1 MKKMLVV
8 AGLMLAGVCA
18 SAQNYFGVTGGY
30 NLSNH
35 FISEWN
41 LTSIDPIEGGV
52 SYDYYCKSGF
62 NAGLSFE
69 HRFAPKS
76 NGGNWFLGVSALY
89 SLEGYNIRSEI
100 AFADGYVK
108 EYDTDCDIKL
118 LKFPVSFGFNFK
130 VNEKVG
136 FAPKVYGI
144 FARNVGAQFSFEK
157 LSRFSYGGGANIN
170 IGERSSIGVGYDW
183 YVSEKNIWNG
193 NAHVNFTYYIFS
205 TKKNAE

>member
-100 AFADGYVK
+100 VFAIVDLASPTSISRVLSARTSYVSRIAFA
-108 EYDTDCDIKL
+108 
-118 LKFPVSFGFNFK
+118 
-130 VNEKVG
+130 
-136 FAPKVYGI
+136 
-144 FARNVGAQFSFEK
+144 
-157 LSRFSYGGGANIN
+157 
-170 IGERSSIGVGYDW
+170 
-183 YVSEKNIWNG
+183 
-193 NAHVNFTYYIFS
+193 
-205 TKKNAE
+205 